1 MDEQIESWQH
11 QITNLGPE
19 IAKAEEDL
27 AKAEA
32 IVKKLKAQ
40 KELEATARGVKTVSA
55 QQTYADSSEELYQ
68 ARLKVGVCKGVLAL
82 KKNNVDGIKIGFE
95 EWRTKMVNAREERK
109 RYDTKL

>member
-1 MDEQIESWQH
+1 MEEIIESWQH
-11 QITNLGPE
+11 KITQLGPQ

-32 IVKKLKAQ
+32 IVKKLNAQ
-40 KELEATARGVKTVSA
+40 KQLEATARGVKTISA
-55 QQTYADSSEELYQ
+55 QQVYADSSDELYE
-68 ARLKVGVCKGVLAL
+68 ARLHVGVCKGVLAL

>member
-1 MDEQIESWQH
+1 MDELIESWQSK
-11 QITNLGPE
+11 ITLLGPE

-32 IVKKLKAQ
+32 NVKKINAQ
-40 KELEATARGVKTVSA
+40 KQLEATARGVKTVSA
-55 QQTYADSSEELYQ
+55 QQVFADNSDELYQ
-68 ARLKVGVCKGVLAL
+68 ARLKVGVCKGILAL
-82 KKNNVDGIKIGFE
+82 KKNNVEGIKIGFE